1 MSSEKNLAGKVALV
15 TGSGRGI
22 GAAIALRL
30 ASHGASVVINYHSSP
45 DRAEGIAEKARS
57 LGVKAIC
64 VKADISKKTDVVAL
78 FETIKNELGRI
89 DIVMSNSGIEHFGE
103 LESVKEEEID
113 RVFSVNVKGQFFVA
127 QEAHKHLENNGR
139 LILISSISANMVCI
153 VSLLTPPLP
162 PSSAQT
168 QS

>member
-30 ASHGASVVINYHSSP
+30 ASHGANVVINYHSSP
-45 DRAEGIAEKARS
+45 DRAEGVAEKARS

-64 VKADISKKTDVVAL
+64 VKADVSKKADVVAL
-78 FETIKNELGRI
+78 FETIKMELGRI
-89 DIVMSNSGIEHFGE
+89 DIIMSNSGIEHFGE

-127 QEAHKHLENNGR
+127 QEAHKYLKNNGR
-139 LILISSISANMVCI
+139 LILISSISANMVCH
-153 VSLLTPPLP
+153 VLFSTHAYL
-162 PSSAQT
+162 
-168 QS
+168 